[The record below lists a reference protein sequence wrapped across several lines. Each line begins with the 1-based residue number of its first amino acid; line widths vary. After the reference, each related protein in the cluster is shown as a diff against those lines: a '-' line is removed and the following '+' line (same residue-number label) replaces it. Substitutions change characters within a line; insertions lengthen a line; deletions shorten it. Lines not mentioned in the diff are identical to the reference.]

1 MNQNQ
6 LIIEYCT
13 GCRWLLR
20 SAWIAQEL
28 LTTFQDELFE
38 VCLRPQTKQSG
49 HFQIVC
55 NDQLIWCRKKE
66 NGFPEIKT
74 LKQRTRDLIVPEKN
88 LGHSEKKRSK

>member
-38 VCLRPQTKQSG
+38 VCLRPQIEQPG
-49 HFQIVC
+49 HFQIIC

>member
-6 LIIEYCT
+6 VIIEYCT

-38 VCLRPQTKQSG
+38 VCLRPQTKQPG

-66 NGFPEIKT
+66 NGFPEIKN